1 LAENK
6 YIIHQNDSIVWNDS
20 DTKDP
25 IFTLDEAA
33 SKLLKFPLNTV
44 KVYRAEEI
52 KPTIVI
58 EAATTTTEDSSN
70 GASAGASTGASTGTS
85 TKPSESTSTPSTST
99 TTPGAGA

>member
-1 LAENK
+1 MAEHK
-6 YIIHQNDSIVWNDS
+6 YIIHQNDNIVWNDS

-33 SKLLKFPLNTV
+33 SRLLKFPLNTV

-58 EAATTTTEDSSN
+58 EAATTAESST
-70 GASAGASTGASTGTS
+70 TGATTSTTGTGAS
-85 TKPSESTSTPSTST
+85 TKPSESTSTPSASTS
-99 TTPGAGA
+99 TPGAGK

>member
-1 LAENK
+1 LAEHK
-6 YIIHQNDSIVWNDS
+6 YIIHQNDNIVWNDS

-33 SKLLKFPLNTV
+33 SRLLKFPLNTV

-58 EAATTTTEDSSN
+58 EAAATAEDSSK
-70 GASAGASTGASTGTS
+70 GTSAGASTGTS
-85 TKPSESTSTPSTST
+85 TKPESTSTPSTST
-99 TTPGAGA
+99 TTPGAGV

>member
-1 LAENK
+1 MVRGIILAEHK
-6 YIIHQNDSIVWNDS
+6 YIIHQNDNIVWNDS

-33 SKLLKFPLNTV
+33 SRLLKFPLNTV

-58 EAATTTTEDSSN
+58 EAATTAEDSSK
-70 GASAGASTGASTGTS
+70 GTSTAGTVTS

>member
-1 LAENK
+1 MAEHK
-6 YIIHQNDSIVWNDS
+6 YIIHQNDNIVWNDS

-33 SKLLKFPLNTV
+33 SRLLKFPLNTV

-58 EAATTTTEDSSN
+58 EAANTAEDSSK
-70 GASAGASTGASTGTS
+70 GTGTDAS

-99 TTPGAGA
+99 STSGAGA

>member
-1 LAENK
+1 MAEHK
-6 YIIHQNDSIVWNDS
+6 YIIHQNDNIVWNDS

-58 EAATTTTEDSSN
+58 EAATAEDSSK
-70 GASAGASTGASTGTS
+70 GTTTGASTGTS
-85 TKPSESTSTPSTST
+85 TKPSESTSTSSAST

>member
-1 LAENK
+1 MAEHK
-6 YIIHQNDSIVWNDS
+6 YIIHQNDNIVWNDS

-33 SKLLKFPLNTV
+33 SRLLKFPLNTV

-58 EAATTTTEDSSN
+58 EAATTSEDSSK
-70 GASAGASTGASTGTS
+70 GTSTTGTDAS
-85 TKPSESTSTPSTST
+85 TKPSDGTSTPSAST
-99 TTPGAGA
+99 TTPGAGK

>member
-1 LAENK
+1 MAEHK
-6 YIIHQNDSIVWNDS
+6 YIIHQNDNIVWNDS

-33 SKLLKFPLNTV
+33 SRLLKFPLNTV

-58 EAATTTTEDSSN
+58 EAATTTEDSSK
-70 GASAGASTGASTGTS
+70 GTTTGASTGTS
-85 TKPSESTSTPSTST
+85 TKPSGSTSTPSTST

>member
-1 LAENK
+1 MAEHK
-6 YIIHQNDSIVWNDS
+6 YIIHQNDNIVWNDS

-58 EAATTTTEDSSN
+58 EAATTTEDSSK
-70 GASAGASTGASTGTS
+70 GTTTGASTGTS
-85 TKPSESTSTPSTST
+85 TKPSDGTSTPSAST
-99 TTPGAGA
+99 TTPGAGK

>member
-1 LAENK
+1 MAEHK
-6 YIIHQNDSIVWNDS
+6 YIIHQNDNIVWNDS

-33 SKLLKFPLNTV
+33 SRLLKFPLNTV

-58 EAATTTTEDSSN
+58 EAATTTEDSSK
-70 GASAGASTGASTGTS
+70 GTTTGASTGASTKPSDGTS
-85 TKPSESTSTPSTST
+85 AQGAST

>member
-1 LAENK
+1 MAEHK
-6 YIIHQNDSIVWNDS
+6 YIIHQNDNIVWNDS

-33 SKLLKFPLNTV
+33 SRLLKFPLNTV

-58 EAATTTTEDSSN
+58 EAANTAEDSSK
-70 GASAGASTGASTGTS
+70 GTSTTGTDAS
-85 TKPSESTSTPSTST
+85 TKPSGSTSTPSTST

>member
-1 LAENK
+1 MAEHK
-6 YIIHQNDSIVWNDS
+6 YIIHQNDNIVWNDS

-33 SKLLKFPLNTV
+33 SRLLKFPLNTV

-58 EAATTTTEDSSN
+58 EAATTAEDSSK
-70 GASAGASTGASTGTS
+70 GTSTGTDVS
-85 TKPSESTSTPSTST
+85 TKPSEGTSTQGASTS
-99 TTPGAGA
+99 TPGAGA

>member
-1 LAENK
+1 MAEHK
-6 YIIHQNDSIVWNDS
+6 YIIHQNDNIVWNDS

-33 SKLLKFPLNTV
+33 SRLLKFPLNTV

-58 EAATTTTEDSSN
+58 EAATTAEDSSK
-70 GASAGASTGASTGTS
+70 GTSTAGTGTS

>member
-1 LAENK
+1 MAEHK
-6 YIIHQNDSIVWNDS
+6 YIIHQNDNIVWNDS

-33 SKLLKFPLNTV
+33 SRLLKFPLNTV

-58 EAATTTTEDSSN
+58 EAATTAEDSSK
-70 GASAGASTGASTGTS
+70 GTTTGASTGTS
-85 TKPSESTSTPSTST
+85 TKPSDSTSTPNASTS
-99 TTPGAGA
+99 TPGAGK

>member
-1 LAENK
+1 MAEHK
-6 YIIHQNDSIVWNDS
+6 YIIHQNDNIVWNDS

-33 SKLLKFPLNTV
+33 SRLLKFPLNTV

-58 EAATTTTEDSSN
+58 EAATTTEDSSK
-70 GASAGASTGASTGTS
+70 GTSTTGTGTS
-85 TKPSESTSTPSTST
+85 TKPSDGTSTPSASTSTP
-99 TTPGAGA
+99 GAGK

>member
-1 LAENK
+1 MAEHK
-6 YIIHQNDSIVWNDS
+6 YIIHQNDNIVWNDS

-33 SKLLKFPLNTV
+33 SRLLKFPLNTV

-58 EAATTTTEDSSN
+58 EAATTESST
-70 GASAGASTGASTGTS
+70 AGANTSATGTSTS
-85 TKPSESTSTPSTST
+85 TKPSDGASTPSASTSTP
-99 TTPGAGA
+99 GAGK

>member
-1 LAENK
+1 MAEHK
-6 YIIHQNDSIVWNDS
+6 YIIHQNDNIVWNDS

-33 SKLLKFPLNTV
+33 SRLLKFPLNTV

-58 EAATTTTEDSSN
+58 EAAATAEDSSN
-70 GASAGASTGASTGTS
+70 GTSAGASTGTS
-85 TKPSESTSTPSTST
+85 TKPSESTSTPSAST
-99 TTPGAGA
+99 TTPGAGQ

>member
-1 LAENK
+1 MAEHK
-6 YIIHQNDSIVWNDS
+6 YIIHQNDNIVWNDS

-33 SKLLKFPLNTV
+33 SRLLKFPLNTV

-58 EAATTTTEDSSN
+58 EAATTAEDSSK
-70 GASAGASTGASTGTS
+70 GTTTGASTGTS
-85 TKPSESTSTPSTST
+85 TKPSESTSTQGAST
-99 TTPGAGA
+99 TTPGAGK

>member
-1 LAENK
+1 MAEHK
-6 YIIHQNDSIVWNDS
+6 YIIHQNDNIVWNDS

-33 SKLLKFPLNTV
+33 SRLLKFPLNTV

-58 EAATTTTEDSSN
+58 EAANTESST
-70 GASAGASTGASTGTS
+70 AGANTSTTGTDAS
-85 TKPSESTSTPSTST
+85 TKPSDGTSTQGASTSTPGT
-99 TTPGAGA
+99 GK

>member
-1 LAENK
+1 MAEHK
-6 YIIHQNDSIVWNDS
+6 YIIHQNDNIVWNDS

-33 SKLLKFPLNTV
+33 SRLLKFPLNTV

-58 EAATTTTEDSSN
+58 EAANTTEDSSK
-70 GASAGASTGASTGTS
+70 GTSAGTSSDAS
-85 TKPSESTSTPSTST
+85 TKPSESTSTPSAST
-99 TTPGAGA
+99 TKPGAGA

>member
-1 LAENK
+1 MAEHK
-6 YIIHQNDSIVWNDS
+6 YIIHQNDNIVWNDS

-33 SKLLKFPLNTV
+33 SRLLKFPLNTV

-58 EAATTTTEDSSN
+58 EAATTESST
-70 GASAGASTGASTGTS
+70 AGANTSTTGADTS
-85 TKPSESTSTPSTST
+85 TKPSESTSTPSASTS
-99 TTPGAGA
+99 TPGAGK

>member
-1 LAENK
+1 MAENK
-6 YIIHQNDSIVWNDS
+6 YIIHQNDNIVWNDS

-33 SKLLKFPLNTV
+33 SRLLKFPLNTV

-58 EAATTTTEDSSN
+58 EAASTESST
-70 GASAGASTGASTGTS
+70 AGANTSTTGAGTS
-85 TKPSESTSTPSTST
+85 TKPSDGTSTPSAST

>member
-1 LAENK
+1 MAEHK
-6 YIIHQNDSIVWNDS
+6 YIIHQNDNIVWNDS

-33 SKLLKFPLNTV
+33 SRLLKFPLNTV

-58 EAATTTTEDSSN
+58 EAATTAEDSSK
-70 GASAGASTGASTGTS
+70 GTTTGASTGTS
-85 TKPSESTSTPSTST
+85 TKPSEGASSSSTPT
-99 TTPGAGA
+99 TKPGAGA

>member
-1 LAENK
+1 MAEHK
-6 YIIHQNDSIVWNDS
+6 YIIHQNDNIVWNDS

-33 SKLLKFPLNTV
+33 SRLLKFPLNTI

-58 EAATTTTEDSSN
+58 EAATTAEDSSKLTTT
-70 GASAGASTGASTGTS
+70 AGTDTS
-85 TKPSESTSTPSTST
+85 TKPSDSTSIPISST
-99 TTPGAGA
+99 TTPGAGK

>member
-1 LAENK
+1 MAEHK
-6 YIIHQNDSIVWNDS
+6 YIIHQNDNIVWNDS

-33 SKLLKFPLNTV
+33 SRLLKFPLNTV

-58 EAATTTTEDSSN
+58 EAASTESST
-70 GASAGASTGASTGTS
+70 AGANTSTTGAGTS
-85 TKPSESTSTPSTST
+85 TKPSDGTSTPSAST

>member
-1 LAENK
+1 MAEHK
-6 YIIHQNDSIVWNDS
+6 YIIHQNDNIVWNDS

-33 SKLLKFPLNTV
+33 SRLLKFPLNTV

-58 EAATTTTEDSSN
+58 EAATTAEDSSK
-70 GASAGASTGASTGTS
+70 GTSTGTDVS
-85 TKPSESTSTPSTST
+85 TKPSEGASTQGASTSTP
-99 TTPGAGA
+99 GAGK

>member
-1 LAENK
+1 MAEHK
-6 YIIHQNDSIVWNDS
+6 YIIHQNDNIVWNDS

-33 SKLLKFPLNTV
+33 SRLLKFPLNTV

-58 EAATTTTEDSSN
+58 EAATTAEDSSK
-70 GASAGASTGASTGTS
+70 GTSTGTDAS
-85 TKPSESTSTPSTST
+85 TKPSEGTSTQGAPT
-99 TTPGAGA
+99 TKPGAGA

>member
-1 LAENK
+1 MAEHK
-6 YIIHQNDSIVWNDS
+6 YIIHQNDNIVWNDS

-33 SKLLKFPLNTV
+33 SRLLKFPLNTV

-58 EAATTTTEDSSN
+58 EAAATAEDPSKGTT
-70 GASAGASTGASTGTS
+70 TGASTGTS

-99 TTPGAGA
+99 TTPGAGK

>member
-1 LAENK
+1 MAEHK
-6 YIIHQNDSIVWNDS
+6 YIIHQNDNIVWNDS

-33 SKLLKFPLNTV
+33 SRLLKFPLNTV

-58 EAATTTTEDSSN
+58 EAATTTEDSSK
-70 GASAGASTGASTGTS
+70 GTTTGTSAGASTKPSDGTS
-85 TKPSESTSTPSTST
+85 SSSTST